1 MVNATDI
8 PFAVAGKDI
17 ILMDDV
23 LYTGR
28 TIRAALDA
36 LFDHGRPARVQLLV
50 LIDRGHRELP
60 IEAQLR
66 RPHGADHRQRN
77 HRSEVSGNR
86 RHGKGAA
93 GGEGRRREPEMR
105 CGRPAGHRNLTRDE
119 IQAILDRARDFQP
132 RGDHSFRKLDLLR
145 GRMVVNLFFE
155 ASTRTRTSFEIA
167 AKRLGADAVSITAQA
182 SSVSKGESL
191 VDTLNT
197 LAAMRPDAI
206 IMRHAASGAP
216 HFLQRHLE
224 TPIINAGD
232 GTHEHPTQALLDART
247 ILDRGAALEGLRVA
261 IIGDIAHSR
270 VARSNVYL
278 LSKFGAEIVLCGPA
292 SLLPRELEQ
301 IAPGV
306 TLTTDMNEAIR
317 DADVIMMLRVQLER
331 QHEAAFPASEYFQF
345 YGLRLEHLRLAKP
358 DVIVMHPGPI
368 NRGREISSEVADSQR
383 SVILNQVENGIAV
396 RMAVLERVLTG
407 RDHAGAA
414 H

>member
-1 MVNATDI
+1 VK
-8 PFAVAGKDI
+8 G
-17 ILMDDV
+17 
-23 LYTGR
+23 
-28 TIRAALDA
+28 
-36 LFDHGRPARVQLLV
+36 LL
-50 LIDRGHRELP
+50 G
-60 IEAQLR
+60 IE
-66 RPHGADHRQRN
+66 
-77 HRSEVSGNR
+77 
-86 RHGKGAA
+86 
-93 GGEGRRREPEMR
+93 
-105 CGRPAGHRNLTRDE
+105 NLTREE

-132 RGDHSFRKLDLLR
+132 RSQGKLDLLR

-167 AKRLGADAVSITAQA
+167 AKRLGADTISITAQA

-216 HFLQRHLE
+216 HFLQRYLE

-247 ILDRGAALEGLRVA
+247 ILDRGTPLEGSRVA

-270 VARSNVYL
+270 VARSNLYL
-278 LSKFGAEIVLCGPA
+278 LSKFGANIVLCGPA
-292 SLLPRELEQ
+292 SLLPVELKQ

-306 TLTTDMNEAIR
+306 TLTTDMREAIS

-331 QHEAAFPASEYFQF
+331 QHEASFPAGEYFGF
-345 YGLRLEHLRLAKP
+345 YGLRLEHLELARP
-358 DVIVMHPGPI
+358 NVIVMHPGPI

-396 RMAVLERVLTG
+396 RMAVLERVLG
-407 RDHAGAA
+407 EVRN
-414 H
+414 